1 MNLIIKYKS
10 NLLDACIYPSMN
22 YCTMYTFKDL
32 FEFINSFW
40 LLIVL
45 AQVISQE
52 RVLIFH
58 CQFHINETKYD
69 NHNLYIF
76 NVFIIEYS
84 ITVNCLSVINNL
96 IIKHILNTCTILSIW
111 FLYKDLN
118 HNVYL
123 IFEETH
129 PHFLV

>member
-1 MNLIIKYKS
+1 MNLIIKNKS
-10 NLLDACIYPSMN
+10 NLLDACIYPSMD
-22 YCTMYTFKDL
+22 YCIMYTFKDF
-32 FEFINSFW
+32 FEFTNSLW

-45 AQVISQE
+45 DQVITQE

-58 CQFHINETKYD
+58 CQFHMNETKYD
-69 NHNLYIF
+69 NYNLYIF
-76 NVFIIEYS
+76 NVFRKEYS

-96 IIKHILNTCTILSIW
+96 VISHVLNTCTILSIW

-118 HNVYL
+118 HKSYL

-129 PHFLV
+129 LHFLV